1 MENIETSTELIA
13 EVERLAQ
20 LMARKG
26 VTRLEV
32 RQGALHVQMNRA
44 AAPAPSDESMPPLFL
59 DGYHPPLAEEA
70 QEEELSGWQVPK
82 EVEICSTM
90 VGYARLMDWG
100 LGSRIERGQPL
111 AKVEA
116 LGIPND
122 ILAPLTGIVTAWLIE
137 NGEAVQYGQPIA
149 LIEPLV
155 EDENEL

>member
-1 MENIETSTELIA
+1 MENIDTSAQMIA

-32 RQGALHVQMNRA
+32 RQGALFVQMDRA
-44 AAPAPSDESMPPLFL
+44 AAPASLDETMPPLFL
-59 DGYHPPLAEEA
+59 DGYHSPLTAEA
-70 QEEELSGWQVPK
+70 TEEESSCWNVPK

-90 VGYARLMDWG
+90 VGYAQLMDWG

-111 AKVEA
+111 ARVEA

-122 ILAPLTGIVTAWLIE
+122 IVAPLTGIITAWLIE
-137 NGEAVQYGQPIA
+137 HGEAVQYGQPIA
-149 LIEPLV
+149 LIEPLLEE
-155 EDENEL
+155 EDES